1 MPKIFSD
8 IAFADCLGWQRE
20 NAKMWQKI
28 NELIKSIERD
38 GPMKGIGKPE
48 KMRYRKGEYSR
59 RIDGEN
65 RLVYGVSG
73 DTINIISCKGHYED

>member
-8 IAFADCLGWQRE
+8 IAFADYLGWQRE

-48 KMRYRKGEYSR
+48 KMIWQRAGRHQKHRTGCLVLRKY
-59 RIDGEN
+59 
-65 RLVYGVSG
+65 
-73 DTINIISCKGHYED
+73 

>member
-8 IAFADCLGWQRE
+8 IAFADYLGWQCE

-48 KMRYRKGEYSR
+48 KMKYRKGEYSR